1 MRNAF
6 PNNSPGG
13 GGSAGRSRGGSS
25 SGPRAWSAARG
36 PPRPMSACRG
46 RAAGCLPAC
55 AGTGAG
61 GTVGK
66 PPAIPIPPEQIANA
80 VIEAAR
86 AGAAVTHIHV
96 RDPKTGKG
104 GRHPDWYREVV
115 ERVRGSGVD
124 VIINLSAGMGGDYVV
139 GDPDPLKPGEG
150 TDLVGPLE
158 RLAHVEELMP
168 EICTLDCGSLDYGD
182 GNLTYIT
189 TPAMLRPAARRVQ
202 EPGGKPELGCFD
214 TGHVWLAR
222 QMHAE
227 GLLDDPPLFQ
237 LCLGIPYGAPADTNA
252 MKAMRDELP
261 EG

>member
-1 MRNAF
+1 M
-6 PNNSPGG
+6 
-13 GGSAGRSRGGSS
+13 GGSS
-25 SGPRAWSAARG
+25 SSAASRRCSKSPRMNTRHACFLTRPRSRWRSR
-36 PPRPMSACRG
+36 PPSHDRRHPG
-46 RAAGCLPAC
+46 GEKPLNTEVIVTC
-55 AGTGAG
+55 AVTGAG
-61 GTVGK
+61 DTVGK
-66 PPAIPIPPEQIANA
+66 HPAIPITPEQIANA

-168 EICTLDCGSLDYGD
+168 ESCTRDCGSPNYG
-182 GNLTYIT
+182 GRNLPYMSRR
-189 TPAMLRPAARRVQ
+189 AMRRTAGGRTRELGVKPERECFARGRFW
-202 EPGGKPELGCFD
+202 PGG
-214 TGHVWLAR
+214 
-222 QMHAE
+222 QMHVE
-227 GLLDDPPLFQ
+227 GLLADPPLFQ

-252 MKAMRDELP
+252 MKA
-261 EG
+261 